1 MDVIDT
7 LSSLTTACYHEPKVH
22 DHELYF
28 QLSNINLY
36 ILTPL
41 TILGLFFNTSALIC
55 LYSPPKITSG
65 VFVYL
70 KVLLILDHCQLIVTS
85 AALLIPQ
92 FCDSHHLENHTFYQL
107 CMLERR
113 FLKYTMPRVELLIN
127 TMHAWTIA
135 SLSAHRYWKI
145 SRPVVSRYKD
155 TVKRAGKTLIIMM
168 IVILIFRSPIFILE
182 LQFKWTPLFRVI
194 RRPETT
200 ELLTPYRVIYH
211 SFLDPFFA
219 NVLPF
224 LSMSIFSI
232 LTLYEIIK
240 SKHFAYNQLNID
252 GSTSHKHQTHQRS
265 QQSLSLIRKRAQI
278 VRQKQEFRATVSIV
292 LMIILYLLFH
302 SLQIYNIFRKW
313 ELLYLG
319 QCPIR
324 RDYIQSH
331 ISNILS
337 MFSASV
343 NAFIFIAFTNR
354 LRSYFQMLIRKTSR
368 SLSTNSD
375 PPVSPKTATSN
386 EVNIF
391 GNIQKFDSGVAVL

>member
-1 MDVIDT
+1 MSETIES

-36 ILTPL
+36 ILAPL

-70 KVLLILDHCQLIVTS
+70 KALLILDHCQLIVTS

-113 FLKYTMPRVELLIN
+113 FLKYTMPRMELLIN

-155 TVKRAGKTLIIMM
+155 TGKRATKTLIIM
-168 IVILIFRSPIFILE
+168 IFIIFIFRSPIFLLE
-182 LQFKWTPLFRVI
+182 LQFKWKPLFRII

-224 LSMSIFSI
+224 LAMSIFSI

-252 GSTSHKHQTHQRS
+252 GRTYKQIQQRS
-265 QQSLSLIRKRAQI
+265 QQSLTLIRRRAHI
-278 VRQKQEFRATVSIV
+278 IRQKQEFRATISIV
-292 LMIILYLLFH
+292 LMILLYLFFH
-302 SLQIYNIFRKW
+302 SLQIYNILRKW
-313 ELLYLG
+313 QLLYQG
-319 QCPIR
+319 QCPTR

-331 ISNILS
+331 ISNMLS
-337 MFSASV
+337 MFSSSV

-354 LRSYFQMLIRKTSR
+354 LRNYVQMLIRKTSR
-368 SLSTNSD
+368 SLSSNSD
-375 PPVSPKTATSN
+375 PPISPKTATSN
-386 EVNIF
+386 EINVF
-391 GNIQKFDSGVAVL
+391 GNCQNFDSGVVIL